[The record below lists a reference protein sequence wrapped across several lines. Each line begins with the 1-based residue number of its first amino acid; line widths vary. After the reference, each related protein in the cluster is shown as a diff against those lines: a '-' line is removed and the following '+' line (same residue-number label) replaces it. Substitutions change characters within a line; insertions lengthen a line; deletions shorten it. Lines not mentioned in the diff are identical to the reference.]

1 MSWLVQGF
9 EGPKAGLYFG
19 TGQFGLGYYTDIR
32 ARSAAASDDD
42 VNGSSSVDSRQP
54 KRAGHSRGNPAGE
67 RHKQERDAAQAC
79 TSKTEEVGSSAAGP
93 AGVDNEEADRP
104 VVGNGQQ
111 PDNAPAASGQ
121 PASATD
127 ADEDA
132 CTTSGDP
139 QEESSGKGEAR
150 GGPAHAQQRPRHYW
164 GQALQYL
171 EKSADVTKG
180 PAHHLLS
187 LNICATSGDAL
198 AKSLSQGLH
207 AGSPLHSSV

>member
-1 MSWLVQGF
+1 M
-9 EGPKAGLYFG
+9 
-19 TGQFGLGYYTDIR
+19 T
-32 ARSAAASDDD
+32 RSTAASHDD
-42 VNGSSSVDSRQP
+42 VDGSSSVDSRQP
-54 KRAGHSRGNPAGE
+54 ICAALSRGNPAGE

-93 AGVDNEEADRP
+93 AGVENEEADRP

-111 PDNAPAASGQ
+111 PDSAPAAAGQ

-180 PAHHLLS
+180 PPHHLLP
-187 LNICATSGDAL
+187 LNICATSWDAL

-207 AGSPLHSSV
+207 AGFPLHPSV